1 MTEPPAPTVVGR
13 YVLHAPIARGGMAT
27 IHLARLLGAEG
38 FSRTVAAKRLHPQFT
53 EDAEFLKMFLDEAR
67 IASKVHHPNVV
78 PMLDVVQSG
87 TEVILVQEYVHGVP
101 FDKLLRAVNQQ
112 KKVLPVSVVIAI
124 VSGMLAGLHA
134 AHEATDELG
143 EPLKIVHRDVSP
155 QNVIVGVDGIP
166 RLLDFGVAKATL
178 SDHVTRAGVF
188 KGKLAY
194 TSPEL
199 LQGIVTQSTD
209 IYAASVVLWEALAG
223 RRLYL
228 AANEAELIAAVMSGT
243 VKTLTEVVDQ
253 AAVTADRW
261 ELLQKLE
268 PIVAKGL
275 SFAMEDRFPT
285 AAAMQ
290 DALLKVA
297 PMGTPAEVS
306 RWVKALGKEYLEGR
320 EKVIVSEESSWRKQ
334 KSILPGAID
343 AATSPVEDS
352 TERST
357 PGSTPGAASQPSAT
371 AAGLQTSV
379 AAPSP
384 APERGRSQRAMLG
397 VLLLI
402 GGLLGA
408 ILLVLLRRPNE
419 AAPVVSATMLT
430 TTTTAAAGALSPR
443 PSPPPPS
450 GPPGPP
456 GPVTG
461 ELPSATPTAITTA
474 TSVPTATATATA
486 TAPTPLAAP
495 AAPIRAAPRAVP
507 IAPAP
512 APATDCNPPFYFDGK
527 KKIFKP
533 GCL

>member
-53 EDAEFLKMFLDEAR
+53 EDAEFLRMFLDEAR

-134 AHEATDELG
+134 AHEAKDELG
-143 EPLKIVHRDVSP
+143 QPLGIVHRDVSP
-155 QNVIVGVDGIP
+155 QNVLVGVDGIP

-178 SDHVTRAGVF
+178 SNHVTRAGVF

-199 LQGIVTQSTD
+199 LQGTVTQSTD

-228 AANEAELIAAVMSGT
+228 AMNEAELVAAVMAGA
-243 VKTLTEVVDQ
+243 VQTLSEVVDPTL
-253 AAVTADRW
+253 VSPDRW
-261 ELLQKLE
+261 ELLKRLE
-268 PIVAKGL
+268 PIVGKGL
-275 SFAMEDRFPT
+275 SFAMADRYET
-285 AAAMQ
+285 AAEMQ
-290 DALLKVA
+290 DALLKAA
-297 PMGTPAEVS
+297 PIATPAEVS
-306 RWVKALGKEYLEGR
+306 KWVKLLGREYLEGR
-320 EKVIVSEESSWRKQ
+320 EKVIVSEESSWRRQ
-334 KSILPGAID
+334 KSAVPGAPD
-343 AATSPVEDS
+343 VPVEEA
-352 TERST
+352 TERSA
-357 PGSTPGAASQPSAT
+357 PGSAPGVASQPSAT
-371 AAGLQTSV
+371 ATALQTSV
-379 AAPSP
+379 MAPIA
-384 APERGRSQRAMLG
+384 APERGRAQWAIVG

-408 ILLVLLRRPNE
+408 ILLLLIKSPKE
-419 AAPVVSATMLT
+419 ATPIAGAT
-430 TTTTAAAGALSPR
+430 TTTTLAAAPTSL
-443 PSPPPPS
+443 PSPEPVASAAVPITRPGSSADS
-450 GPPGPP
+450 GADSSAP
-456 GPVTG
+456 TG
-461 ELPSATPTAITTA
+461 AAPLATP
-474 TSVPTATATATA
+474 S
-486 TAPTPLAAP
+486 
-495 AAPIRAAPRAVP
+495 PRAVP
-507 IAPAP
+507 AARRAIAPTPPPAP
-512 APATDCNPPFYFDGK
+512 ASDCNPPFYFDGK

>member
-1 MTEPPAPTVVGR
+1 MNEAPAPTVVGR

-87 TEVILVQEYVHGVP
+87 AEVILVQEYVHGVP

-112 KKVLPVSVVIAI
+112 KKVLPISVVVSI

-143 EPLKIVHRDVSP
+143 HALGIVHRDVSP

-178 SDHVTRAGVF
+178 SSHVTRAGVF

-199 LQGIVTQSTD
+199 LQGVVTQSTD

-223 RRLYL
+223 RRLYV
-228 AANEAELIAAVMSGT
+228 AMNEAELVSAVMTG
-243 VKTLTEVVDQ
+243 
-253 AAVTADRW
+253 AVTKLTDAVVQSLVPPERW
-261 ELLQKLE
+261 ELIQKLE
-268 PIVAKGL
+268 PVLNKGL
-275 SFAMEDRFPT
+275 AFAMEDRFKT
-285 AAAMQ
+285 AAEMQ
-290 DALLKVA
+290 EALLKAA
-297 PMGTPAEVS
+297 PTATPAEVS
-306 RWVKALGKEYLEGR
+306 KWVKLLGKEYLEGR

-334 KSILPGAID
+334 RSVIPGAPD
-343 AATSPVEDS
+343 AVHEEV
-352 TERST
+352 TERSA
-357 PGSTPGAASQPSAT
+357 PGSVPSVVSQPNSTAT
-371 AAGLQTSV
+371 ALQTTV
-379 AAPSP
+379 MAQLPPPS
-384 APERGRSQRAMLG
+384 RGRAQWAIVG
-397 VLLLI
+397 VLMLI
-402 GGLLGA
+402 GGLLAA
-408 ILLVLLRRPNE
+408 ILLLMVKNPRVASASLEP
-419 AAPVVSATMLT
+419 AAPTPTPTVLAAAPAPTPTPTTDAAAASATT
-430 TTTTAAAGALSPR
+430 
-443 PSPPPPS
+443 PSPAS
-450 GPPGPP
+450 SDAG
-456 GPVTG
+456 
-461 ELPSATPTAITTA
+461 SAT
-474 TSVPTATATATA
+474 STATATRATPPVVRVPPVVVPVVPRVTA
-486 TAPTPLAAP
+486 TPPSAPTG
-495 AAPIRAAPRAVP
+495 
-507 IAPAP
+507 
-512 APATDCNPPFYFDGK
+512 DCNPPFYFDGK

>member
-1 MTEPPAPTVVGR
+1 MNEPPAPTVVGR

-112 KKVLPVSVVIAI
+112 KKVLPIGVVVAI

-143 EPLKIVHRDVSP
+143 HPLGIVHRDVSP
-155 QNVIVGVDGIP
+155 QNVIVGIDGIP

-178 SDHVTRAGVF
+178 SSHVTRAGVF

-223 RRLYL
+223 RRLYI
-228 AANEAELIAAVMSGT
+228 AMNEAELVSAVMTG
-243 VKTLTEVVDQ
+243 
-253 AAVTADRW
+253 AVTKLTDAVVQSLVPPERW
-261 ELLQKLE
+261 ELIQKLE
-268 PIVAKGL
+268 PVLSKGL
-275 SFAMEDRFPT
+275 SFAMGDRYST
-285 AAAMQ
+285 AAEMQ
-290 DALLKVA
+290 DALLKAA
-297 PMGTPAEVS
+297 PAATPAEVS
-306 RWVKALGKEYLEGR
+306 KWVKLLGKEYLEGR

-334 KSILPGAID
+334 KSAPGAEVLPEE
-343 AATSPVEDS
+343 A
-352 TERST
+352 TERSA
-357 PGSTPGAASQPSAT
+357 PGSAPSVVSQPSAT
-371 AAGLQTSV
+371 ATALQTTV
-379 AAPSP
+379 MAQLPAPS
-384 APERGRSQRAMLG
+384 RGRAQWAIVG

-402 GGLLGA
+402 GGLLAA
-408 ILLVLLRRPNE
+408 ILLLMVR
-419 AAPVVSATMLT
+419 APRVSAASLET
-430 TTTTAAAGALSPR
+430 
-443 PSPPPPS
+443 
-450 GPPGPP
+450 
-456 GPVTG
+456 
-461 ELPSATPTAITTA
+461 
-474 TSVPTATATATA
+474 TATATPLPPIVAAPAPDADAAAAQLTPPPSSAGSASSAPAATHTPQVVRVAPVVPVVPRA
-486 TAPTPLAAP
+486 TAPTTP
-495 AAPIRAAPRAVP
+495 
-507 IAPAP
+507 PAP
-512 APATDCNPPFYFDGK
+512 AGDCNPPFYFDGK

>member
-1 MTEPPAPTVVGR
+1 MNEPPAPTVVGR

-112 KKVLPVSVVIAI
+112 KKVLPIGVVVAI

-143 EPLKIVHRDVSP
+143 HALGIVHRDVSP
-155 QNVIVGVDGIP
+155 QNVIVGIDGIP

-178 SDHVTRAGVF
+178 SSHVTRAGVF

-223 RRLYL
+223 RRLYI
-228 AANEAELIAAVMSGT
+228 AMNEAELVSAVMTG
-243 VKTLTEVVDQ
+243 
-253 AAVTADRW
+253 AVTKLTDAVVQSLVPPERW
-261 ELLQKLE
+261 ELIQKLE
-268 PIVAKGL
+268 PVLSKGL
-275 SFAMEDRFPT
+275 SFAMGDRYAT
-285 AAAMQ
+285 AAEMQ

-297 PMGTPAEVS
+297 PAATPAEVS
-306 RWVKALGKEYLEGR
+306 KWVKLLGKEYLEGR

-334 KSILPGAID
+334 KSAPGAAD
-343 AATSPVEDS
+343 ALPEES
-352 TERST
+352 TERSA
-357 PGSTPGAASQPSAT
+357 PGSAPSVVSQPSTTAT
-371 AAGLQTSV
+371 ALQTTV
-379 AAPSP
+379 MAQLPPPS
-384 APERGRSQRAMLG
+384 RGRAQWAIVG

-402 GGLLGA
+402 GGLLAA
-408 ILLVLLRRPNE
+408 ILILMVRP
-419 AAPVVSATMLT
+419 PRVSAASLDPAT
-430 TTTTAAAGALSPR
+430 TPPTAPPLVPAPAPEADAAAALVT
-443 PSPPPPS
+443 PPS
-450 GPPGPP
+450 ASVGRG
-456 GPVTG
+456 
-461 ELPSATPTAITTA
+461 SASSA
-474 TSVPTATATATA
+474 PTATAAAQVVRATPVMPRVN
-486 TAPTPLAAP
+486 APTPP
-495 AAPIRAAPRAVP
+495 
-507 IAPAP
+507 PAP
-512 APATDCNPPFYFDGK
+512 ASDCNPPFYFDGK

>member
-1 MTEPPAPTVVGR
+1 MNEAPAPTVVGR

-38 FSRTVAAKRLHPQFT
+38 FSRTVAAKRLHAQFT

-112 KKVLPVSVVIAI
+112 KKVLPISVVVSI

-143 EPLKIVHRDVSP
+143 HALGIVHRDVSP

-178 SDHVTRAGVF
+178 SSHVTRAGVF

-199 LQGIVTQSTD
+199 LQGVVTQSTD

-223 RRLYL
+223 RRLYV
-228 AANEAELIAAVMSGT
+228 AMNEAELVSAVMTG
-243 VKTLTEVVDQ
+243 
-253 AAVTADRW
+253 AVTKLTDAVVQSLVPPERW
-261 ELLQKLE
+261 ELIQKLE
-268 PIVAKGL
+268 PVLNKGL
-275 SFAMEDRFPT
+275 AFAMEDRFKT
-285 AAAMQ
+285 AAEMA
-290 DALLKVA
+290 DALLKAA
-297 PMGTPAEVS
+297 PTATPAEVS
-306 RWVKALGKEYLEGR
+306 KWVKLLGKEYLEGR

-334 KSILPGAID
+334 RSVIPGAPD
-343 AATSPVEDS
+343 AVPEEV
-352 TERST
+352 TERSA
-357 PGSTPGAASQPSAT
+357 PGSAPSVVSQPSAT
-371 AAGLQTSV
+371 ATALQTTV
-379 AAPSP
+379 MAQLPPPS
-384 APERGRSQRAMLG
+384 RGRAQWAIVG
-397 VLLLI
+397 VLMLI
-402 GGLLGA
+402 GGLLAA
-408 ILLVLLRRPNE
+408 ILLLMVKNPRVASASLEP
-419 AAPVVSATMLT
+419 AAPTPTATALAAAPALT
-430 TTTTAAAGALSPR
+430 TTTDAAVASATT
-443 PSPPPPS
+443 PSPAS
-450 GPPGPP
+450 SDAGSAA
-456 GPVTG
+456 
-461 ELPSATPTAITTA
+461 SAT
-474 TSVPTATATATA
+474 STATATHT
-486 TAPTPLAAP
+486 TPPVARVPAVVVPVVPRVTAAP
-495 AAPIRAAPRAVP
+495 ASTP
-507 IAPAP
+507 
-512 APATDCNPPFYFDGK
+512 TGDCNPPFYFDGK

>member
-112 KKVLPVSVVIAI
+112 KKVLPVGVVVAI

-134 AHEATDELG
+134 AHEANDELG
-143 EPLKIVHRDVSP
+143 QPLGIVHRDVSP

-178 SDHVTRAGVF
+178 SSHVTRAGVF

-199 LQGIVTQSTD
+199 LQGIVTQATD
-209 IYAASVVLWEALAG
+209 IYAAAVVLWEALAG
-223 RRLYL
+223 RRLYVAL
-228 AANEAELIAAVMSGT
+228 NEAELVAAVMAGA
-243 VKTLTEVVDQ
+243 VQKLTDVVDK
-253 AAVTADRW
+253 ALVPAERW
-261 ELLQKLE
+261 ELLLKLE

-275 SFAMEDRFPT
+275 SFEMADRFTT
-285 AAAMQ
+285 AADMQ

-297 PMGTPAEVS
+297 PAATPAEVS
-306 RWVKALGKEYLEGR
+306 KWVKLLGKEYLEGR

-334 KSILPGAID
+334 KSIMPGA
-343 AATSPVEDS
+343 
-352 TERST
+352 
-357 PGSTPGAASQPSAT
+357 PGAEGITDEPSVHSAPGVTMQSSAT
-371 AAGLQTSV
+371 ATALQTSV
-379 AAPSP
+379 MAP
-384 APERGRSQRAMLG
+384 APVPTRSRAQW
-397 VLLLI
+397 VIVAALLLI

-408 ILLVLLRRPNE
+408 ILFLMMKKPPE
-419 AAPVVSATMLT
+419 ATIAVSPTSA
-430 TTTTAAAGALSPR
+430 
-443 PSPPPPS
+443 PPPPATTMATTLAAAPSPIASAPAAIASAAATADS
-450 GPPGPP
+450 GAAS
-456 GPVTG
+456 
-461 ELPSATPTAITTA
+461 SAPTADA
-474 TSVPTATATATA
+474 A
-486 TAPTPLAAP
+486 AAP
-495 AAPIRAAPRAVP
+495 AAPVFRAPPVTRVIVPTPSPAV
-507 IAPAP
+507 AS
-512 APATDCNPPFYFDGK
+512 DCNPPFYFDGK